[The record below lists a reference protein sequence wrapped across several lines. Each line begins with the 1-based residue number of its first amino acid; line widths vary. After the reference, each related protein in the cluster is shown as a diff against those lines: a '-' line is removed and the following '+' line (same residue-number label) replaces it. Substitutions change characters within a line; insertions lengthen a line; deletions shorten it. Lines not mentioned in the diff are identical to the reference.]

1 MFQFSYPHMLFLTKR
16 HHFYKT
22 SISEAH
28 FISYESFKI
37 PYHSYLPISWL
48 FPCSLWNLALGYTSL
63 WMSTS
68 LTEELRTVGPSQHQQ
83 PLSSV
88 PMSSL
93 WALLSLITA
102 LIGIQLGNC
111 LTMSYTPPVFCIVL
125 LFYTHSLMSFGHF
138 ALWSRLIS
146 PLIICDL
153 TSFLNLQLRS
163 HSFDLVFLRPWK
175 LSPFTTSI
183 HISGQL
189 KVAPWNHTT
198 LHFGITE
205 N

>member
-111 LTMSYTPPVFCIVL
+111 LTMSYTPL
-125 LFYTHSLMSFGHF
+125 SSALSYSSTHILWCHLGTLPFDLALYLHWSFVISLPSWTFSWGPT
-138 ALWSRLIS
+138 
-146 PLIICDL
+146 PLIL
-153 TSFLNLQLRS
+153 F
-163 HSFDLVFLRPWK
+163 F
-175 LSPFTTSI
+175 
-183 HISGQL
+183 
-189 KVAPWNHTT
+189 
-198 LHFGITE
+198 
-205 N
+205 